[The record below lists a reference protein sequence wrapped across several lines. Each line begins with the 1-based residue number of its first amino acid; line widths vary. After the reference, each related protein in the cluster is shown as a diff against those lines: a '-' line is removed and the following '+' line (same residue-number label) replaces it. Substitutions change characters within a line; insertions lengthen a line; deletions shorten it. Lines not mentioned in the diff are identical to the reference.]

1 MEINNN
7 YQINFQGLKFKNNYC
22 PSVEKEVKDIL
33 YKKLPKEEV
42 DSFFSILKK
51 SPVETTLG
59 VADGKG
65 IDRLDATVYYKKTNA
80 KTDSFD
86 YIEEGKFR
94 NFFNIKPRKFMHDVL
109 MKVESFEESFKIGRY
124 ANK

>member
-42 DSFFSILKK
+42 DSFFSILIFAKGSISCLCISYLPPLLPGGK
-51 SPVETTLG
+51 S
-59 VADGKG
+59 
-65 IDRLDATVYYKKTNA
+65 
-80 KTDSFD
+80 
-86 YIEEGKFR
+86 
-94 NFFNIKPRKFMHDVL
+94 
-109 MKVESFEESFKIGRY
+109 
-124 ANK
+124 